1 MAEFERVGLADRV
14 EWMIVEKHPS
24 NSEQGIYESHIAC
37 LRAGLDAGAD
47 TVLIFEDDVL
57 LSGFSDEVLAR
68 SIAFMQSDVTWNA
81 FFFGGWV
88 NASRRT
94 RTPSVVRVNYRC
106 SAHAYVLHR
115 RFAQRVVER
124 PWDGQAF
131 DDVLRAMTGEHAYA
145 AYPLFAFQSNSPTDN
160 DKRIWIDRMR
170 RAIGGSRVLQ
180 RWNEFSSLYFR
191 ELVIIHVLV
200 VLSMVLFAVLAH
212 RGHWFRHEP
221 LDFLFR
227 PGS

>member
-1 MAEFERVGLADRV
+1 
-14 EWMIVEKHPS
+14 MIVEKHPS
-24 NSEQGIYESHIAC
+24 NSEQGIYDSHIVC
-37 LRAGLDAGAD
+37 LKAGLAAGAN
-47 TVLIFEDDVL
+47 TIVVFEDDVL
-57 LSGFSDEVLAR
+57 LSEFSHDVLGQ
-68 SIAFMQSDVTWNA
+68 SVAFMQSDVTWDA

-94 RTPSVVRVNYRC
+94 PTPSVVQVNYRC

-115 RFAQRVVER
+115 RFAQKVVQQ

-131 DDVLRAMTGEHAYA
+131 DDVLRAMSANHAYA
-145 AYPLFAFQSNSPTDN
+145 AYPLFAFQSDSPTDN

-180 RWNEFSSLYFR
+180 RRNEFSTLYFR
-191 ELVIIHVLV
+191 ELVIIHVLI
-200 VLSMVLFAVLAH
+200 VLGMVLFAVLAH

-227 PGS
+227 PRG